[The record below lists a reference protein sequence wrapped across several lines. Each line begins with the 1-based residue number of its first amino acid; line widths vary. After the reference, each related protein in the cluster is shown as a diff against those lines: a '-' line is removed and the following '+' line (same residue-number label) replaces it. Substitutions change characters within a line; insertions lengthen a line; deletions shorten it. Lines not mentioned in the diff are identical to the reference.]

1 MLLFHRL
8 QCSLVKVLSSVV
20 VWAIVN
26 ALPSN
31 MLLPNL
37 VAWIFVT
44 TALFC
49 IGHGLP
55 KIINVYNRPG
65 IFWFLVLRIATFPYF
80 SGEEGKGVMYHPS
93 TFAQHCFLTESY
105 PPDIKNRFEFPA
117 LSVLK
122 QWRVITENRKGFII
136 LEYKCHIVLGE
147 FFPLLFFVLFK
158 HSFPKHLSL
167 LLLMFNGA
175 CSWNQR
181 PERLI

>member
-1 MLLFHRL
+1 M
-8 QCSLVKVLSSVV
+8 
-20 VWAIVN
+20 
-26 ALPSN
+26 
-31 MLLPNL
+31 
-37 VAWIFVT
+37 
-44 TALFC
+44 
-49 IGHGLP
+49 
-55 KIINVYNRPG
+55 
-65 IFWFLVLRIATFPYF
+65 LRIATFPYF

-93 TFAQHCFLTESY
+93 TFAQHCFLAESH

-117 LSVLK
+117 PSVLK

-175 CSWNQR
+175 CS
-181 PERLI
+181 